1 MKGIDILNTFLIVLI
16 LYYLLTNKKSIEKFD
31 ESNVKCLSDN
41 DNTSVD
47 CTLYPLEYKTD
58 VVNINQC
65 SDGGSSCTEK
75 DKIKNCCNMR
85 TDVCQGNI
93 DGTKDIIC
101 QDGSWPKVDS
111 DQIPYECKG
120 LDSDQDNCWM
130 YGKPDLRTLPEEEQQ
145 SICCTSRND
154 FLLAEQYW
162 GIPYLISKAS
172 KIYDDSK
179 LLRNDGSID
188 EADDALN
195 RSLKLL
201 YDARELDVTNR
212 YSNIINMV
220 IDWGNESGYILG
232 ENMCIGNID
241 KTKDIDC
248 SETNQKLIDNPFIK
262 EGNHTE
268 ICCIISGMCKGN
280 TNSAEDIICPDG
292 MTSLTK
298 KGSTI
303 DDCCKGRI
311 TCRGN
316 PNVNLNF
323 NCPSPLIPV
332 LDSENVVGNTKEECC
347 RHPDEREESELK
359 YTSTNE
365 TITGTLLI
373 NADFLQVA
381 GLEGSEKR
389 ELFINNFKKDIID
402 HINSNNKVIIL
413 ENQINVKKIYK
424 GSIVVD
430 FEIVP
435 NIETKVSITK
445 EYLSYLL
452 SNDTL
457 LPTIGYK
464 TGGGITNLR
473 VISWYNLNNWPQWIW
488 YVIVITITSI
498 ILLITLI

>member
-1 MKGIDILNTFLIVLI
+1 
-16 LYYLLTNKKSIEKFD
+16 
-31 ESNVKCLSDN
+31 
-41 DNTSVD
+41 
-47 CTLYPLEYKTD
+47 
-58 VVNINQC
+58 
-65 SDGGSSCTEK
+65 
-75 DKIKNCCNMR
+75 
-85 TDVCQGNI
+85 
-93 DGTKDIIC
+93 
-101 QDGSWPKVDS
+101 
-111 DQIPYECKG
+111 
-120 LDSDQDNCWM
+120 
-130 YGKPDLRTLPEEEQQ
+130 
-145 SICCTSRND
+145 
-154 FLLAEQYW
+154 
-162 GIPYLISKAS
+162 
-172 KIYDDSK
+172 
-179 LLRNDGSID
+179 
-188 EADDALN
+188 
-195 RSLKLL
+195 
-201 YDARELDVTNR
+201 
-212 YSNIINMV
+212 
-220 IDWGNESGYILG
+220 
-232 ENMCIGNID
+232 
-241 KTKDIDC
+241 
-248 SETNQKLIDNPFIK
+248 
-262 EGNHTE
+262 
-268 ICCIISGMCKGN
+268 MCKGN